1 MESSSAGTGT
11 VEEQLSRELAPGL
24 EVIRPLGVDRRARVF
39 LAREQPLGRLV
50 EIKVLG
56 PEHTEDDTARA
67 RFERE
72 ARTVAALSHP
82 NVVQLYR
89 YGTLSSDLPYLVIQ
103 HVNGRTLDETLKA
116 RGRMNASATR
126 KLLADIAS
134 ALEAAHRHG
143 IVHRDVRPGTILVE
157 EDGGRALLGDFGVA
171 GILEGAR
178 DSSPR
183 LTRTGQVL
191 GTPGY
196 MSPELLRGEA
206 LTAQADIYSL
216 GVLGYEILSGKG
228 PYRGESKRELLGAHL
243 KEEPESLAQRGVLVD
258 DGLADLLRRC
268 LAKEPGH
275 RPSASDVVRALNR
288 DESSAAGAPGRGL
301 FRSLGKR
308 KFFQWLAGAA
318 AVGWGLLQVVD
329 QLVQQGLFPP
339 ILYRLALTFAV
350 CGFMATG
357 VVAWFHGERGEQR
370 APTLEIWLLAVLGI
384 LWLAVSTVVV
394 IGAP

>member
-1 MESSSAGTGT
+1 MEPASDDGKDL
-11 VEEQLSRELAPGL
+11 EQRIAEELAPGL
-24 EVIRPLGVDRRARVF
+24 ELIRPLGTDRRARVF

-50 EIKVLG
+50 EVKVLG

-72 ARTVAALSHP
+72 ARSVASLSHP

-89 YGTLSSDLPYLVIQ
+89 YGTLSNDLPYLVIQ
-103 HVNGRTLDETLKA
+103 HVKGRTLEETLKA
-116 RGRMNASATR
+116 RGRMTAPNAR
-126 KLLADIAS
+126 KLLSQIAS
-134 ALEAAHRHG
+134 ALEVAHKHG
-143 IVHRDVRPGTILVE
+143 IAHRDVRPGTILVE
-157 EDGGRALLGDFGVA
+157 DDTGRAFLGDFGVA
-171 GILEGAR
+171 GLLEGAR
-178 DSSPR
+178 ESNPR

-206 LTAQADIYSL
+206 LTAHADIYSL

-243 KEEPESLAQRGVLVD
+243 TEEPESLSARGVLVD

-275 RPSASDVVRALNR
+275 RPSASDVVRALSH
-288 DESSAAGAPGRGL
+288 EEGAGSHAAGGGV
-301 FRSLGKR
+301 FKSLGKR
-308 KFFQWLAGAA
+308 KFFQWVAAAA

-339 ILYRLALTFAV
+339 LIYRLALVFSV
-350 CGFMATG
+350 SGFFATG
-357 VVAWFHGERGEQR
+357 VVAWFHGEKGEQR
-370 APTLEIWLLAVLGI
+370 IPALEIWILAILTLG
-384 LWLAVSTVVV
+384 WLAMSAV
-394 IGAP
+394 IIVTE